1 MLEFQVGQIVKSK
14 AGRDKNHYFIII
26 EDLGEYVYL
35 VDGHLRKLEKP
46 KKKKKK
52 HLQTIN
58 VIVNDLKEQIIEGY
72 KITNAD
78 IRKALELYVDD
89 LLEVN

>member
-14 AGRDKNHYFIII
+14 AGRDKDHYFIII

>member
-14 AGRDKNHYFIII
+14 AGRDKGHYFIII
-26 EDLGEYVYL
+26 DDLGEYVYL

-52 HLQTIN
+52 HLQPISI
-58 VIVNDLKEQIIEGY
+58 VVNDLKEQIIEGY

-89 LLEVN
+89 LLEV